1 MHISSVTEEDDSI
14 DGYCKIRG
22 TVFFEHVKHLSH
34 TYLSIYVK
42 CMFEWLLT
50 QCKKGEKTQNGI
62 VKSQVEERQQQRL
75 KKTVHKNYLKNQRLS
90 TVNLTKSMDD
100 LS

>member
-50 QCKKGEKTQNGI
+50 QCKKGRKHKRAIVNDH
-62 VKSQVEERQQQRL
+62 VKSQVEERQHQRL
-75 KKTVHKNYLKNQRLS
+75 T
-90 TVNLTKSMDD
+90 
-100 LS
+100 